1 MAAGWTQTA
10 EVVGREEELAVLAR
24 FVDDVEQRP
33 AALILE
39 GDAGVGK
46 TTLWGSA
53 IRMARESGQR
63 VLAAGGAPVETQMAF
78 AGLADL
84 LESAIDD
91 VLPALPG
98 PQRDALRATLLL
110 EESPVPQG
118 ARVVSAA
125 LLTTLRELAAKTPL
139 LVAVDDVHWL
149 DPASADALSFA
160 IRRLRDE
167 QIAVLVA
174 ARTDE
179 RSELLV
185 DLMRVPFADRVGR
198 TTVGPLS
205 FGAVR
210 HLLLSRTDVRLTR
223 PLLRRVHET
232 SGGNPFFALEL
243 ARALA
248 RREVPPE
255 PGEPLPV
262 PADLR
267 RLLADSI
274 RQLPPDTR
282 EALLVTALLA
292 RPSLETIA
300 QAIGQSGENAL
311 GPALDA
317 NIVEFVD
324 GAIRFAHPL
333 LRSTIHAEAPAASRM
348 RWHRRLVEVV
358 SDVEERAQHLALASH
373 TPDDTVA
380 QQLEAAGVRARGR
393 GAPAVAAGLL
403 EHAVRLTPVG
413 LRDECARRSVAAG
426 DAWLESG
433 ERRRA
438 IELWE
443 EVRRTVPHGPLRADA
458 LQRLAEPDIA
468 DPPENGITL
477 REEALREA
485 AGDARREVD
494 ILLGLANLE
503 HMRVDWRA
511 AVDYAT
517 RALRVAER
525 LGDPNVTASAL
536 TGLGIY
542 ETFLEVGD
550 PKQRYLQAIELEARA
565 ERETAS
571 HKFRGNAYWAP
582 QTMLSDWL
590 RKNGEL
596 DETRSLL
603 ELQYRR
609 ALEAG
614 DEQSRQLLCMHFAD
628 LEIVVG
634 DFEAARAW
642 CAEAMDLADEG
653 EGSLMRSVA
662 LCSLAAVDAYRG
674 DLASARS
681 LAEEAKAIAEAAGD
695 ELFCGS
701 ARRILCFA
709 ELSAGRP
716 DAALVELGPSLEDTV
731 LSNLPNAGNG
741 IEALIAVGRVDEAAT
756 LLSQLEDA
764 ARRTGLRVGRL
775 LALRCRGLLL
785 AATGELE
792 RALETLESAV
802 ALAGDLPLPLERG
815 RTLLALGQARRRAKQ
830 KRAARE
836 ALEAARA
843 TFAEFGA
850 ERWVERAAA
859 ELGRIG
865 GRTRERWELTSTERR
880 VAELVAEGHSNKEV
894 AAALVISVRA
904 VEANLTRIYGKLGI
918 RSRTELAHVLA
929 KSVGFHIS

>member
-1 MAAGWTQTA
+1 MVAAGWTQSA
-10 EVVGREEELAVLAR
+10 EVVGRDDELDTLAR
-24 FVDDVEQRP
+24 FVADVEQRP
-33 AALILE
+33 TALLLE

-46 TTLWGSA
+46 TTLWRSA
-53 IRMARESGQR
+53 IRMAQESGQR
-63 VLAAGGAPVETQMAF
+63 VLTAGGAPVETQMAF

-84 LESAIDD
+84 LEAAVDD
-91 VLPALPG
+91 VLPALPR

-110 EESPVPQG
+110 EESSVPQG
-118 ARVVSAA
+118 GRVVSAA
-125 LLTTLRELAAKTPL
+125 LLTSLRELAADTPV

-149 DPASADALSFA
+149 DPASAGALSFA

-167 QIAVLVA
+167 RIAVLVA
-174 ARTDE
+174 ARTGE
-179 RSELLV
+179 RSELFL
-185 DLMRVPFADRVGR
+185 DLMRVPFAHRVGR
-198 TTVGPLS
+198 ITVGPLS
-205 FGAVR
+205 FGAIR

-223 PLLRRVHET
+223 PLLRRIHET

-262 PADLR
+262 PPDLR

-274 RQLPPDTR
+274 RRLPSSTR

-300 QAIGQSGENAL
+300 QAIGQSGEDAL

-317 NIVEFVD
+317 NIVEFAD

-333 LRSTIHAEAPAASRM
+333 LRSTIHAEAPAATRV

-373 TPDDTVA
+373 IPDDTVA

-403 EHAVRLTPVG
+403 EHAVRLTPED
-413 LRDECARRSVAAG
+413 LLDERARRSLAAA
-426 DAWLESG
+426 DAGLESG
-433 ERRRA
+433 DRQRA
-438 IELWE
+438 VELWE
-443 EVRRTVPHGPLRADA
+443 EVRRTIPHGPLRADG
-458 LQRLAEPDIA
+458 LQRLADLQIA
-468 DPPENGITL
+468 DTAEHGIAL

-485 AGDARREVD
+485 AGDAHREVD

-503 HMRVDWRA
+503 HMRADWRA

-525 LGDPNVTASAL
+525 LGEPNVTASAL

-565 ERETAS
+565 ERETGS
-571 HKFRGNAYWAP
+571 PMFRGNAYWAP

-603 ELQYRR
+603 EVQYRR

-614 DEQSRQLLCMHFAD
+614 DEQSQQVLCIHFAD

-634 DFEAARAW
+634 DFECARAW
-642 CAEAMDLADEG
+642 CAEAIALAEESEG
-653 EGSLMRSVA
+653 GLMRSVV
-662 LCSLAAVDAYRG
+662 LCSLASIDAYRG

-695 ELFCGS
+695 ELVCGS

-716 DAALVELGPSLEDTV
+716 DAALVERGQSLEDTV
-731 LSNLPNAGNG
+731 LSNLPSAGDG
-741 IEALIAVGRVDEAAT
+741 IEALIAVGRLDEAAR
-756 LLSQLEDA
+756 LLARLEDA
-764 ARRTGLRVGRL
+764 AGRTSLRVGRL
-775 LALRCRGLLL
+775 LALRCRGLLF
-785 AATGELE
+785 AATGEVE

-802 ALAGDLPLPLERG
+802 ALAGELPLPLERG

-836 ALEAARA
+836 ALEGAQA

-850 ERWVERAAA
+850 ARWAERVAA
-859 ELGRIG
+859 ELSRIG

-880 VAELVAEGHSNKEV
+880 VAELVAQGYTNKEV

-904 VEANLTRIYGKLGI
+904 VEANLTRIYAKLGV
-918 RSRTELAHVLA
+918 RSRTELAHVLTRQ
-929 KSVGFHIS
+929 S